1 MNSEPAKCHIH
12 TVQRMPNGGDYGRK
26 ILRRWR
32 EEKGIKGDG
41 VGTVWSE

>member
-1 MNSEPAKCHIH
+1 
-12 TVQRMPNGGDYGRK
+12 MPNGGDYGRE

-41 VGTVWSE
+41 VRIVWSE